1 MDCISSNRELT
12 ERYSIVEDNKNI
24 PLFSKPEITK
34 KLPAVVPTKIKKLI
48 TNGGIQVLSGTGS
61 FPWLAVK
68 VATKTNT

>member
-1 MDCISSNRELT
+1 MDCISSEPRIT

-48 TNGGIQVLSGTGS
+48 TMAAFRFYPERVLFLG
-61 FPWLAVK
+61 
-68 VATKTNT
+68 